1 MVMQSVMERAVAII
15 GNLSGDEK
23 HFLALREAGVM
34 QRLVQLLEQNPES
47 RIPEIAA
54 RTLAILAANDA
65 NQTAIRLAGRIA
77 ACCSNTASI
86 VLVLS
91 CRCCIA
97 YTIEQCWLWC

>member
-1 MVMQSVMERAVAII
+1 MAII

-77 ACCSNTASI
+77 ACCSNKASL
-86 VLVLS
+86 VLVLP